1 MYCENCGKKLIR
13 GYQFCMECG
22 TPVPPEADDEDQGQE
37 QDAQQSETQQESEM
51 PGIQPLGS
59 DEGTLVYCPTCG
71 MRMQKSTDHC
81 EKCGMRLAG
90 NSPTNSGVPLVNSD
104 PLGGD
109 FSGISDND
117 IAQINSF
124 VNNSGFSGGIEYNNN
139 FNNDGIGYNDPGIG
153 GGFGGGNLSSEI
165 EALNQQ
171 FANLNSTASDM
182 PAISAPV
189 RQPDPEPAPA
199 PAVPEPEPFSRR
211 VDNFS
216 MEAGMPETQ
225 FLSESGLPVINGGEM
240 SEPEVP
246 VELEHHL
253 DDINIDVPA
262 PAPEMPVY
270 NEPVPETPVY
280 SEPVPE
286 TPVYNEPV
294 PETPVYSEPVPETP
308 VYSEPVAEA
317 PVYSEPVPETPV
329 YSEPV
334 AETPVYSK
342 PVTEAP
348 VYSEPVPETPVY
360 NEPVTETP
368 IYSEP
373 VPETPVYSEP
383 VPETPVYSEPVPET
397 PVYNEPVA
405 EAPVYNEPVA
415 EAPVYN
421 EPVAET
427 PVYSEPVP
435 EMPIYNQPADNIPTP
450 EDDMSTVLLPQHNEP
465 APDYDRTVRLHR
477 DPNDNPACEDSA
489 PASGNEDGGVDLGK
503 LVYCRNCG
511 QDMYENEPVC
521 KNCGS
526 PNKWNQKPLKH
537 SVSGAK
543 NTQPKSEP
551 KKVFGVIPIPAV
563 IGGGVVVA
571 GIIALIA
578 LTSNPGKNDDNIV
591 QPSTTTA
598 STPESTAA
606 PEDNSE
612 PDMSESAV
620 DSTTTDPIDE
630 SVVTEPTVSQP
641 VVTDPVEVS
650 DPDESSQTDGNS
662 NPGMPDHAEATTPTS
677 VTSHTT
683 STTQS
688 SASRPGTPA
697 ASSAT
702 TKPVTTR
709 PTTVTTRPTTAAPAV
724 SKPSTTVS
732 NEDKQRAKMLDAFEA
747 ISAEVGKV
755 HVYAQATI
763 SALDNGKT
771 RTFYTI
777 GMTSTLSSG
786 KSNAASLLKGAK
798 PSSGE
803 LTSAYSSLEKLYDLY
818 VEYYNYVTT
827 STDGSDTFSTK
838 ETNKWSAFNTAV
850 KNTFNY
856 SKLQTKNQTDADKSR
871 TYADIMTDASS
882 AASNAVTQFSSV
894 QTAVEKLKSS
904 NYDDEVM
911 ATIYNTKTSAILKA
925 AGYAQMVN
933 NYYSVLSSGVP
944 NSYSSAKAAL
954 SNTSSDIDELLGV
967 FTLAGYNDLSGF
979 KKDASASIK
988 TVNGDISAINKAL

>member
-308 VYSEPVAEA
+308 VYSEPVAET
-317 PVYSEPVPETPV
+317 PVYNEPIPETPVYNEPAPEVPVYNEPVAETPV

-334 AETPVYSK
+334 AET
-342 PVTEAP
+342 P

-368 IYSEP
+368 
-373 VPETPVYSEP
+373 VYSEP
-383 VPETPVYSEPVPET
+383 
-397 PVYNEPVA
+397 A
-405 EAPVYNEPVA
+405 
-415 EAPVYN
+415 
-421 EPVAET
+421 
-427 PVYSEPVP
+427 P
-435 EMPIYNQPADNIPTP
+435 EMPIYNQPADNIPTS

-477 DPNDNPACEDSA
+477 DPNDNPASEDSA

-630 SVVTEPTVSQP
+630 PVVTEPTVSQP
-641 VVTDPVEVS
+641 AVTDPVEVS

-683 STTQS
+683 QS
-688 SASRPGTPA
+688 SVSRPGTPA

-709 PTTVTTRPTTAAPAV
+709 PTTVTTRPTTAVPAV

-771 RTFYTI
+771 RTFYTS

-954 SNTSSDIDELLGV
+954 SNASSDIDELLGV

>member
-22 TPVPPEADDEDQGQE
+22 TPVPPEAEEEEQGQE
-37 QDAQQSETQQESEM
+37 QDAQQSEAQQSSEL
-51 PGIQPLGS
+51 PGIQPLGG

-124 VNNSGFSGGIEYNNN
+124 VNNSGFSGGIEYNNDG
-139 FNNDGIGYNDPGIG
+139 FNNGGIGYNDPGIG

-165 EALNQQ
+165 ETLNQQ

-199 PAVPEPEPFSRR
+199 PAVPEPESFSRR
-211 VDNFS
+211 VDDFS

-270 NEPVPETPVY
+270 NEPVAEA
-280 SEPVPE
+280 
-286 TPVYNEPV
+286 PVYNEPA
-294 PETPVYSEPVPETP
+294 PEVPVYN
-308 VYSEPVAEA
+308 EPVAEA

-334 AETPVYSK
+334 
-342 PVTEAP
+342 
-348 VYSEPVPETPVY
+348 
-360 NEPVTETP
+360 
-368 IYSEP
+368 
-373 VPETPVYSEP
+373 PETPVYSQP
-383 VPETPVYSEPVPET
+383 AP
-397 PVYNEPVA
+397 
-405 EAPVYNEPVA
+405 EAPVYNEPA
-415 EAPVYN
+415 
-421 EPVAET
+421 
-427 PVYSEPVP
+427 P

-465 APDYDRTVRLHR
+465 APDYDRTVMLNNNTSGN
-477 DPNDNPACEDSA
+477 PTGADNTSD
-489 PASGNEDGGVDLGK
+489 SGNEDGGVDLGK

-578 LTSNPGKNDDNIV
+578 LTSNPGKNNDEMI

-598 STPESTAA
+598 STPENTAA

-630 SVVTEPTVSQP
+630 PVVTEPTVSQP
-641 VVTDPVEVS
+641 AVTEPVEVS
-650 DPDESSQTDGNS
+650 GPAESSQTDGNS

-677 VTSHTT
+677 VNSHTT
-683 STTQS
+683 PTTQS

-709 PTTVTTRPTTAAPAV
+709 PTTVTTRPTTAVPAV

-771 RTFYTI
+771 RTFYTS

-856 SKLQTKNQTDADKSR
+856 SKLQSKNQTDADKSR

-933 NYYSVLSSGVP
+933 NYYNVLSSGVP
-944 NSYSSAKAAL
+944 SSYSSAKAAL
-954 SNTSSDIDELLGV
+954 SNASSDIDELLGV

>member
-189 RQPDPEPAPA
+189 RQPDPEPAPT

-211 VDNFS
+211 VDDFS

-262 PAPEMPVY
+262 SAPEMPVY
-270 NEPVPETPVY
+270 NEPVAEA
-280 SEPVPE
+280 
-286 TPVYNEPV
+286 
-294 PETPVYSEPVPETP
+294 P

-334 AETPVYSK
+334 AEAPVYNE
-342 PVTEAP
+342 PAPETP
-348 VYSEPVPETPVY
+348 VYSEPVAETPVYSEPVAETPVY

-373 VPETPVYSEP
+373 VPETPVYNEPVAEAPVYSES
-383 VPETPVYSEPVPET
+383 VPETPVYSEPVAEM

-405 EAPVYNEPVA
+405 EAPVYSEPVA
-415 EAPVYN
+415 ETPVYS
-421 EPVAET
+421 EPVAETPVYSEPVTET

-435 EMPIYNQPADNIPTP
+435 EMPIYNQPADNIPTS

-465 APDYDRTVRLHR
+465 APDYDRTVRLRR
-477 DPNDNPACEDSA
+477 DPNDNPASEDSA

-620 DSTTTDPIDE
+620 DSTPTDPIDE
-630 SVVTEPTVSQP
+630 PVVTEPTVSQP
-641 VVTDPVEVS
+641 AVTDPVEVS

-688 SASRPGTPA
+688 SSSRPGTPA

-709 PTTVTTRPTTAAPAV
+709 PTTVTTRPTTAVPAV

-771 RTFYTI
+771 RTFYTS

-954 SNTSSDIDELLGV
+954 SNASSDIDELLGV